1 MIVIDVDVGINVRI
15 IYLLIMI
22 FDLFKIDFDI
32 GKIIIIVF
40 FNCEVILVYR
50 LEVVVIDRGI
60 SSR

>member
-40 FNCEVILVYR
+40 FNREVILVYR

-60 SSR
+60 SS

>member
-60 SSR
+60 SS